1 MKKIHVDVPENFQ
14 VPESLCTQDA
24 HKVIT
29 IGDIMYTKGIPFLAE
44 NDPQHSKVVRD
55 VSIKHSLEMK
65 HMHDKMEQ
73 LTCSHGEQ
81 VQSIMQMNN
90 SLQEQIERMSRE
102 YTYVNSQIRDEKD
115 AIINTLREKT
125 SESNIEIIQKID
137 SLLGSGNNLDNIEKG
152 NFGEQFI
159 TQSINNEFPES
170 VIDDVS
176 GETAH
181 GDCIWKMDSGSF
193 RCLVEVKNV
202 AQSKNLDVG
211 KFVRDMNVQLSNGEA
226 NCGIFVSLKTDNIPN
241 KGKFKLEYI
250 QNYPVIYVSG
260 VWKNPIVFTFTM
272 RLMKYILQH
281 HEHIDNQ
288 VDVIHIQEYMMKTYA
303 NVMKQQEFIQDMR
316 RIIDRTNLLIQ
327 KAQKNVTESILYM
340 EETMTR
346 HGVSHE
352 SDGTHDEVIDKLIEF
367 KQTYGKWP
375 TASTC
380 KISKDD
386 YSCSFKDLLQRAKGR
401 YNN

>member
-1 MKKIHVDVPENFQ
+1 MKTIQVDVPEHFQ
-14 VPESLCTQDA
+14 VPESICTKDA

-29 IGDIMYTKGIPFLAE
+29 IGDIMYTKGVPFMME
-44 NDPQHSKVVRD
+44 NDPQQSKIVQE
-55 VSIKHSLEMK
+55 VSSKHDTEMK
-65 HMHDKMEQ
+65 HMHDRMEQ

-81 VQSIMQMNN
+81 VQSMMQMNN

-102 YTYVNSQIRDEKD
+102 HMYVNSQIRDEKD
-115 AIINTLREKT
+115 AIISSLREKE

-137 SLLGSGNNLDNIEKG
+137 SLLGNGNNLDNIEKG
-152 NFGEQFI
+152 NFGEQFV
-159 TQSINNEFPES
+159 TQAIYNEFPES

-211 KFVRDMNVQLSNGEA
+211 KFVRDMNVQLANGEA

-260 VWKNPIVFTFTM
+260 VWKNPVVFTFTM

-288 VDVIHIQEYMMKTYA
+288 VDVIHIQEYMIKTYSSI
-303 NVMKQQEFIQDMR
+303 MKQQEFIQDMR
-316 RIIDRTNLLIQ
+316 KIIDRTNLLIQ

-346 HGVSHE
+346 HGISHD
-352 SDGTHDEVIDKLIEF
+352 SDGTHDEVIDKIIEY
-367 KQTYGKWP
+367 KKTQGKWP

-380 KISKDD
+380 GISKDE
-386 YSCSFKDLLQRAKGR
+386 YNCSFKDLLQRAKGR
-401 YNN
+401 YTV

>member
-1 MKKIHVDVPENFQ
+1 MKTVEVNVPDSYEVPET
-14 VPESLCTQDA
+14 LCTQDA

-29 IGDIMYTKGIPFLAE
+29 IGDIMYTKGVPFLME
-44 NDPQHSKVVRD
+44 NDPQQSKIVQD
-55 VSIKHSLEMK
+55 VSDKHEVEMK
-65 HMHDKMEQ
+65 YMQDKLDQ
-73 LTCSHGEQ
+73 LTNSHGEQ
-81 VQSIMQMNN
+81 VRSMMHMNN

-102 YTYVNSQIRDEKD
+102 YTRVNSQIRDEKD
-115 AIINTLREKT
+115 AVIDTLRAKE

-137 SLLGSGNNLDNIEKG
+137 SLLGSGNTLDNIEKG
-152 NFGEQFI
+152 NFGEQFV
-159 TQSINNEFPES
+159 TQAIYNEFPES

-211 KFVRDMNVQLSNGEA
+211 KFVRDMNSQLSNGEA

-272 RLMKYILQH
+272 RLMKYIIQH
-281 HEHIDNQ
+281 HEHNDNQ
-288 VDVIHIQEYMMKTYA
+288 VDVIHIQEYMIKTYGSII
-303 NVMKQQEFIQDMR
+303 KQQEFIQDMR
-316 RIIDRTNLLIQ
+316 KIIDRTNLMIQ
-327 KAQKNVTESILYM
+327 KAQKNITESILYM

-346 HGVSHE
+346 HGISHD
-352 SDGTHDEVIDKLIEF
+352 SDGTYDDVIDKIIKF
-367 KQTYGKWP
+367 KEVNGRWP
-375 TASTC
+375 TASNC
-380 KISKDD
+380 GISKNE
-386 YSCSFKDLLQRAKGR
+386 YNCSFKDLLQRAKGR
-401 YNN
+401 